1 MLVKT
6 LALEIPCEWWF
17 SILGQESPSFPVQKL
32 AKQRRCSTEHQHVG
46 TSWSLQRRRSPG
58 FLVTGH
64 AGQEPI
70 EDGGTDSIL
79 IRIYK
84 AYFLG
89 LCKGISPQNMA
100 RNMVLTYLHFR
111 ILEFPLIKWR
121 NILRCPGLWNTEK
134 LLGGAITI
142 LKNDGVRQWEGWHPI
157 YEMENKIHVPNQ

>member
-6 LALEIPCEWWF
+6 LALEIPCEWWL

-46 TSWSLQRRRSPG
+46 TSWSLQRRRSTG

-111 ILEFPLIKWR
+111 ILEFPLIIR
-121 NILRCPGLWNTEK
+121 IEPTNTWIWMGPSVNFTQ
-134 LLGGAITI
+134 LLTI
-142 LKNDGVRQWEGWHPI
+142 IWAFPFNPL
-157 YEMENKIHVPNQ
+157 